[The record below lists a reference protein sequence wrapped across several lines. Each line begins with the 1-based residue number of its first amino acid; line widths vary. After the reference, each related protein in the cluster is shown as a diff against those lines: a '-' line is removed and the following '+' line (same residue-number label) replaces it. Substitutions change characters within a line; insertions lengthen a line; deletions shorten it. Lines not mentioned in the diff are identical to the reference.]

1 VDVSRALRVGRDRA
15 DRYVLKSAGD
25 NVQANEV
32 IAAHGGLLGRLRAGC
47 RSPVDGQVIEVRN
60 GLILIAAAESTFEL
74 AAHIK
79 GQVTNVMPSRGVV
92 ISAAGALIQGVWGS
106 GGEADGVLK
115 LVVENPQRP
124 IRARSIDV
132 SCQGTIV
139 VGGRI
144 LDENTLEQ
152 AVEARVRGIVA
163 GSVDANLIPFLQ
175 ALPFPILITE
185 GFGNLSISE
194 PAFGLL
200 HSNMGREA
208 MLNADIQ
215 TRWGARRPEVLIPL
229 RADDAAPPDSPA
241 PRALEVGDLV
251 RVARPPHLG
260 TLGTVVALPKLPQ
273 PTESGD
279 RLPSALVEMDG
290 AEEPVAIPLANLE
303 IIH

>member
-1 VDVSRALRVGRDRA
+1 
-15 DRYVLKSAGD
+15 VLKSAGST
-25 NVQANEV
+25 VQTNEA
-32 IAAHGGLLGRLRAGC
+32 IAAHGGLLSRLRGSC
-47 RSPVDGQVIEVRN
+47 RSPVDGQIIEVRN

-115 LVVENPQRP
+115 LVVDKPQRP
-124 IRARSIDV
+124 LRTRSIDV

-152 AVEARVRGIVA
+152 AVEAKVRGIVA
-163 GSVDANLIPFLQ
+163 GSVDAALIPYLR
-175 ALPFPILITE
+175 ALPFPVLITE
-185 GFGNLSISE
+185 GFGNMPISE
-194 PAFGLL
+194 PVFSLL

-208 MLNADIQ
+208 MLSAD
-215 TRWGARRPEVLIPL
+215 TRMRWGARRPEVLIPL
-229 RADDAAPPDSPA
+229 RADDATPPDSPA
-241 PRALEVGDLV
+241 PRALQVGDLV
-251 RVARPPHLG
+251 RATRPPHLG
-260 TLGTVVALPKLPQ
+260 DLGTVVALPKLPL
-273 PTESGD
+273 PTESGE

-290 AEEPVAIPLANLE
+290 SEEAVVIPLANLE